1 MDWLIALSIVVP
13 IFILLIS
20 IPSFI
25 QMYKIGIK
33 DYIKQ
38 IKYLYLLSNKID
50 NCYVYSQDVNQTFT
64 YNDGTFRTINYK
76 KSTYF
81 FPIYIN
87 HNSVYIIDINK
98 SNLLYSER
106 FNIKKYS
113 RIDKNWQ
120 LDNIEIKH
128 IPCLWTMII
137 KDYFSKNIKKNQK
150 ESLPIDDI
158 DKIDDIVNS
167 NIRLITRD
175 FKLKSINL

>member
-1 MDWLIALSIVVP
+1 MVWLIVFSIVFP

-64 YNDGTFRTINYK
+64 YNDGAFRTINYK
-76 KSTYF
+76 TSTYF

-87 HNSVYIIDINK
+87 HNSVYIININK

-128 IPCLWTMII
+128 TPCLWTMII
-137 KDYFSKNIKKNQK
+137 KDYFSKKIKKNQK

-167 NIRLITRD
+167 NIKSITRD
-175 FKLKSINL
+175 FKLKNIDL